1 LIRTIDAEATRN
13 GNLYGP
19 ADRGDIDSPLLDLVI
34 QAKNTKTVSL
44 LNVADAAS
52 AQAANAGRSDWV
64 VVHRYRRGDSYA
76 PHDRNLW
83 TVEEAFARR
92 LLSLY
97 GLWKSGVMVLAP
109 RVLDLSE
116 AECER
121 DASTR

>member
-1 LIRTIDAEATRN
+1 MLLDIDPAAQRN
-13 GNLYGP
+13 GSRYGP
-19 ADRGDIDSPLLDLVI
+19 VDHGDIDSPHLDLIV
-34 QAKNTKTVSL
+34 QAKNVKAISL

-52 AQAANAGRSDWV
+52 AQAVNAGRADWV

-97 GLWKSGVMVLAP
+97 GLWQSGVMVLAP
-109 RVLDLSE
+109 KVLDLSE
-116 AECER
+116 AER
-121 DASTR
+121 APVASTR